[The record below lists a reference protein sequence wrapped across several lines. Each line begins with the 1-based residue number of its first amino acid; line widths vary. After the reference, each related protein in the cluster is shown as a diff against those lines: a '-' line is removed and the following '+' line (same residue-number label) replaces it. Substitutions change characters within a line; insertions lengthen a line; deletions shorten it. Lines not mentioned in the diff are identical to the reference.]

1 MSLSLNHRHP
11 PPQISLSI
19 SHYLSPSLIVHLSS
33 MAAIFNRSVRVLLSL
48 RLEWPYVTPVQQ
60 DDGPNLA
67 VPIAYKD
74 EFSETMDYYR
84 AVSSETMAAGVLV
97 IASRGLSL
105 FFLWH
110 DLYASHATLGRMI
123 VVLEKIRGVHVNTRI
138 VE

>member
-74 EFSETMDYYR
+74 EFSETMATTELFR
-84 AVSSETMAAGVLV
+84 RRRWLLV
-97 IASRGLSL
+97 HLSL
-105 FFLWH
+105 FTFSGL
-110 DLYASHATLGRMI
+110 
-123 VVLEKIRGVHVNTRI
+123 VLSLFVYVC
-138 VE
+138 V